1 MVYKIFMDRGYN
13 FVSNFFDSDYG
24 AAMDYSSFSN
34 HKSSNTFTNNNDQ
47 FPISGSATSIF
58 LDLGTGLAGN
68 NSITESAYGGTG
80 KKYAFQD
87 AITQLKITGNFKLQN
102 FDLNFVAIDVI
113 IYDNLNNLLYTSNT
127 LLSNV
132 GRLQNGNNPF
142 DFNLDLDVPANGYVV
157 FQARF
162 DSDTTITFP
171 LQNQFLQVT
180 NMTISHDN
188 IKSSDAVYFGDYM
201 GKLSQLDFIS
211 GLLKQFNLVMDVDT
225 DNVYIELQD
234 KGVEPV
240 GTSPATLPS
249 ITSEQY
255 DLTNIVQDNAK
266 TDIEYLQ
273 AGLILLKQ
281 KLLNSDYPD
290 TLSYL
295 PYQEY
300 GSSYY
305 ELEGFD
311 KRNVQESDSYF
322 NCMLDGETFLS
333 STVRGGVVETWDNY
347 ISMRILTNGTYDG
360 TRSVVIQN
368 SFTGGTTT
376 LNALINWSEPVTY
389 ATTLNKLFINT
400 LKQKK
405 NNKIIEVIFRDELGT
420 IVNNRTE
427 YIFNNQVYKIVEWNY
442 DIIKKLVKAKLIM
455 K

>member
-1 MVYKIFMDRGYN
+1 M
-13 FVSNFFDSDYG
+13 
-24 AAMDYSSFSN
+24 
-34 HKSSNTFTNNNDQ
+34 
-47 FPISGSATSIF
+47 
-58 LDLGTGLAGN
+58 
-68 NSITESAYGGTG
+68 
-80 KKYAFQD
+80 
-87 AITQLKITGNFKLQN
+87 
-102 FDLNFVAIDVI
+102 
-113 IYDNLNNLLYTSNT
+113 
-127 LLSNV
+127 
-132 GRLQNGNNPF
+132 
-142 DFNLDLDVPANGYVV
+142 
-157 FQARF
+157 
-162 DSDTTITFP
+162 
-171 LQNQFLQVT
+171 
-180 NMTISHDN
+180 
-188 IKSSDAVYFGDYM
+188 
-201 GKLSQLDFIS
+201 
-211 GLLKQFNLVMDVDT
+211 
-225 DNVYIELQD
+225 
-234 KGVEPV
+234 
-240 GTSPATLPS
+240 PS

-273 AGLILLKQ
+273 AGVIFLKQ
-281 KLLNSDYPD
+281 KLLNTDYPD

-311 KRNVQESDSYF
+311 KRNVQESSSYF

-360 TRSVVIQN
+360 TRSVVIEN

-389 ATTLNKLFINT
+389 ATTLNKLFLNT
-400 LKQKK
+400 LNQKK